1 MNWKDLGLVWN
12 SSGNPETASS
22 HAMGPTPILINKD
35 VIRIYLTSLDSHG
48 IGRPIFIEVSSS
60 DPTVVLNECLTPI
73 LEIGKPGTFDDN
85 GIMVTSVVKVDD
97 RTFYMYY
104 AGFELSDKVRY
115 RILTGMA
122 ISTDGGLTFARFS
135 DVPIL
140 ERSKKE
146 LYFRG
151 GPFVLKRGN
160 LFRMW
165 YVAGSSWTLISGKQM
180 PVYVLKYIESKD
192 GFTWPSEGTTVMEL
206 DGIDE
211 HGFGRPWVV
220 DSSSGGL
227 EMHYS
232 IRRMSLGAY
241 RLGFATSSDGLNW
254 SRNDEG
260 LNLDVQA
267 GSHASTAIMYSAVI
281 NTGKNTYCFYNG
293 DNFGKDGFAVA
304 ELVP

>member
-1 MNWKDLGLVWN
+1 
-12 SSGNPETASS
+12 
-22 HAMGPTPILINKD
+22 MGPTPILINKD
-35 VIRIYLTSLDSHG
+35 IIRIYLTSLDSHG

-73 LEIGKPGTFDDN
+73 LEVGRPGTFDDN
-85 GIMVTSVVKVDD
+85 GIMVTSVVKVDES
-97 RTFYMYY
+97 TFYMYY

-140 ERSKKE
+140 ERSNKE

-151 GPFVLKRGN
+151 GPFVLKRGDH
-160 LFRMW
+160 FRMW
-165 YVAGSSWTLISGKQM
+165 YVAGSSWTIISGKQM
-180 PVYVLKYIESKD
+180 PIYVLKYIESKD
-192 GFTWPSEGTTVMEL
+192 GFTWPSQGTTVMEI
-206 DGIDE
+206 GGNDE

-220 DSSSGGL
+220 DSSNGDL
-227 EMHYS
+227 EMYYS

-241 RLGFATSSDGLNW
+241 RLGFATSIDGLIW
-254 SRNDEG
+254 SRNDKYM
-260 LNLDVQA
+260 NLDVQA

-281 NTGKNTYCFYNG
+281 NTGEKTYCFYNG
-293 DNFGKDGFAVA
+293 DNFGEYGFAAA

>member
-1 MNWKDLGLVWN
+1 MNWKDLGLIW
-12 SSGNPETASS
+12 SPSGQPETAAS
-22 HAMGPTPILINKD
+22 HAMCPTPILINRD
-35 VIRIYLTSLDSHG
+35 IIRIYLTSLDSKG
-48 IGRPIFIEVSSS
+48 IGRPIFIEVSST

-73 LEIGKPGTFDDN
+73 LEVGKPGTFDDN
-85 GIMVTSVVKVDD
+85 GIMVTSVVKVNDSE
-97 RTFYMYY
+97 FYMYY
-104 AGFELSDKVRY
+104 AGFELSSKVRY

-140 ERSKKE
+140 ERSNRE

-151 GPFVLKRGN
+151 GPFVLKSGDH
-160 LFRMW
+160 FRMW

-180 PVYVLKYIESKD
+180 PVYVLKYIESDD

-206 DGIDE
+206 SGIDE
-211 HGFGRPWVV
+211 HGFGRPWVM
-220 DSSSGGL
+220 DSPHGGL

-232 IRRMSLGAY
+232 IRRMSLAAY

-254 SRNDEG
+254 VRDDESI
-260 LNLDVQA
+260 NLDVKA
-267 GSHASTAIMYSAVI
+267 GSHASTAIMYSALVK
-281 NTGKNTYCFYNG
+281 TKEKTYCFYNG
-293 DNFGKDGFAVA
+293 DNFGKFGFAAA

>member
-12 SSGNPETASS
+12 TRGHPETASS

-35 VIRIYLTSLDSHG
+35 IIRVYLTSLDSKG
-48 IGRPIFIEVSSS
+48 IGRPIYIEVSSS
-60 DPTVVLNECLTPI
+60 DPTVVLNQCLTPI
-73 LEIGKPGTFDDN
+73 LEVGEPGTFDDN

-97 RTFYMYY
+97 HIFYMYY
-104 AGFELSDKVRY
+104 AGFELSSKIRY

-122 ISTDGGLTFARFS
+122 ISTDGGITFTRFS

-140 ERSKKE
+140 ERSNKE

-151 GPFVLKRGN
+151 GPFVLKSGGI
-160 LFRMW
+160 FRMW
-165 YVAGSSWTLISGKQM
+165 YVAGSSWTMISGKQM
-180 PVYVLKYIESKD
+180 PVYVLKYLESKD
-192 GFTWPSEGTTVMEL
+192 GFTWPSEGTTVMEH

-211 HGFGRPWVV
+211 HGFGRPWVL
-220 DSSSGGL
+220 DSASGDL

-232 IRRMSLGAY
+232 IRRVSLEAY

-254 SRNDEG
+254 VRHDESI
-260 LNLDVQA
+260 NLDVKA
-267 GSHASTAIMYSAVI
+267 RSHASTAIMYSAVI
-281 NTGKNTYCFYNG
+281 NTGEKTYCFYNG
-293 DNFGKDGFAVA
+293 DNFGQFGFAAA